1 MLKIPFIQMNDPGD
15 QLKKELSLPWGNIG
29 MLNILPVLSVR
40 NLSWGTSIM
49 SRMAKLTVTFIT
61 INFLVLFAI
70 IAMV

>member
-1 MLKIPFIQMNDPGD
+1 MNDPGD

-49 SRMAKLTVTFIT
+49 SRMAKLTVTFII